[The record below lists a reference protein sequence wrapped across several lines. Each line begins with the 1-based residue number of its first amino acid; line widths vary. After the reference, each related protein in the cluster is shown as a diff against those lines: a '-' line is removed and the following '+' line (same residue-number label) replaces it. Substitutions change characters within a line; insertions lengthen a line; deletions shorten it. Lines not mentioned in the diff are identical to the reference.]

1 MYRVIKYLLGI
12 GIIVIGLFAFSE
24 TILGGLLIVFAGLA
38 LMPPISDA
46 IKQKSTLWAKKPI
59 RVVLPAFLFLV
70 GLVFIG
76 ANVDNAESLKANT
89 SKNSKESSKTALYTS
104 YQKKVAN
111 TVEAL
116 SEERKQQR
124 EKTLNEL
131 SENPIYFQLVTE
143 EKVSA
148 EFLPI
153 LHAIANGISYI
164 QDNTFFIDEDLIE
177 RIESFENGEDKVQL
191 VVTCILIAMPMNGGF
206 TNDLIEVFERY
217 KNRYGYYGEKSIVY
231 SEQGNTKENIEFHF
245 DLAPIFGVL
254 NPNNKDVLNAIYEAK
269 NKGLSNWNDASGYV
283 YSYVSVKSDY
293 NNHVKKVFPQ
303 SPYVLN
309 VDFELTAFELYSAYD
324 TNEIAADNKY
334 KNKKIAV
341 TGVIESISET
351 LGQVSV
357 YLQSGDRTGWTKINC
372 RVKDRNSVSK
382 LKKGQTVTLIG
393 ICKGMTLNLSVD
405 LENCEVWN

>member
-1 MYRVIKYLLGI
+1 MYRVIKYFLGI

-24 TILGGLLIVFAGLA
+24 TILGGLLIASAGLT
-38 LMPPISDA
+38 LIPPISDL
-46 IKQKSTLWAKKPI
+46 IKQKSTLWTKKPVRI
-59 RVVLPAFLFLV
+59 VLPVFLFLV

-76 ANVDNAESLKANT
+76 ANVDNAESFKANT
-89 SKNSKESSKTALYTS
+89 SNNSSKPTKKVLYAS
-104 YQKKVAN
+104 YQKQVNN

-131 SENPIYFQLVTE
+131 SENPIYILLVIE
-143 EKVSA
+143 EKVSP
-148 EFLPI
+148 EFLPL
-153 LHAIANGISYI
+153 LHAIANGVSYI
-164 QDNTFFIDEDLIE
+164 QEETFFIDEDLIE
-177 RIESFENGEDKVQL
+177 RIESFENGEEKVQL
-191 VVTCILIAMPMNGGF
+191 VVNSILIAMPMNGGF

-231 SEQGNTKENIEFHF
+231 SKQGNTKENIELNF

-254 NPNNKDVLNAIYEAK
+254 NPSNKDVLNAIYEAK

-283 YSYVSVKSDY
+283 YSYVSVKADY
-293 NNHVKKVFPQ
+293 NSHVKKEFPK

-309 VDFELTAFELYSAYD
+309 VDYELTAFELYSTYD
-324 TNEIAADNKY
+324 TNEVAADNKY
-334 KNKKIAV
+334 KNKSIAV

-372 RVKDRNSVSK
+372 RVRDRNSVSK
-382 LKKGQTVTLIG
+382 LRKGQTVTLIG

-405 LENCEVWN
+405 LENCEVWE